1 MNEIYIGPYGLAKYF
16 NTFFFFF
23 FSVLLVEG
31 NKEELHRIF
40 HFIFLG
46 NALFEFDQKIGSFL
60 KAVLHWDTIIK
71 GRSSFLAF
79 LTLPRNLCQ
88 ESGKLLTIPLKF
100 MCLVLNSTAY
110 YEQRRNKRCFWFR
123 NWISCAMSYTAISP
137 LPLSNLCYLLFIG
150 LSLIKIYG
158 LILLFQINKTCK
170 HIFFRDN
177 YNMLLA
183 LQLEPFLP

>member
-1 MNEIYIGPYGLAKYF
+1 MMHMLDVWDTYRFLCISLL
-16 NTFFFFF
+16 FFFQ
-23 FSVLLVEG
+23 VWLVEE

-46 NALFEFDQKIGSFL
+46 NALFDQKLIFLGNALFEFDQKIGSFL
-60 KAVLHWDTIIK
+60 KVVLHWDTIIK

-110 YEQRRNKRCFWFR
+110 YEQRRNKRCFWF
-123 NWISCAMSYTAISP
+123 S
-137 LPLSNLCYLLFIG
+137 
-150 LSLIKIYG
+150 
-158 LILLFQINKTCK
+158 
-170 HIFFRDN
+170 
-177 YNMLLA
+177 
-183 LQLEPFLP
+183 

>member
-1 MNEIYIGPYGLAKYF
+1 MIMICNHHKVNVIRFERNDAYVRCMRYISVLMYIII
-16 NTFFFFF
+16 FFFFQ
-23 FSVLLVEG
+23 VWLVEE

-46 NALFEFDQKIGSFL
+46 NALFDQKLIFLGNALFEFDQKIGSFL
-60 KAVLHWDTIIK
+60 KVVLHWDTIIK

-110 YEQRRNKRCFWFR
+110 YEQRRNKRCFWF
-123 NWISCAMSYTAISP
+123 S
-137 LPLSNLCYLLFIG
+137 
-150 LSLIKIYG
+150 
-158 LILLFQINKTCK
+158 
-170 HIFFRDN
+170 
-177 YNMLLA
+177 
-183 LQLEPFLP
+183 